1 MANILIKSG
10 WLGKNNL
17 QWYINSGDLGDHV
30 VGLVSQLR
38 QRHTVFFSG
47 DADFKQRACDVEIH
61 IERQISFNRKTK
73 KLLII
78 CEPHFVQPQNYIL
91 PKLNYEKIFEIDTRA
106 SLQDNVVKYRYP
118 RELTQES
125 DLSWDKRLTFISCIN
140 ANKNAVIRSKYNLYD
155 KRRRFIMALNQAYKE
170 NFSLYGGGWD
180 LRNHPVGLLAKVI
193 FRLRWLKPLLR
204 RRVPLVSYKGLC
216 DAKSDVMSQSKFT
229 LCVENTQF
237 PGCMTEKMIDC
248 FRFGSVPLY
257 LGPPDIGDM
266 IDPSL
271 FVDLRAFSDDE
282 SLLTFLG
289 NFTEKDYQQWWDRL
303 ELHRVDIKARHSISG
318 YINMVS
324 DAVEDV
330 IDRADIK

>member
-1 MANILIKSG
+1 MATILIKSG

-17 QWYINSGDLGDHV
+17 QWYVNSGDLGDHV
-30 VGLVSQLR
+30 VGLVSQLK

-47 DADFKQRACDVEIH
+47 DADSKLRDYDVEIH

-78 CEPHFVQPQNYIL
+78 CEPHFVQPQNYLL
-91 PKLNYEKIFEIDTRA
+91 PKLNYEKIFEIDTRD
-106 SLQDNVVKYRYP
+106 SFDENVVKYSYP
-118 RELTQES
+118 REFTQEAE
-125 DLSWDKRLTFISCIN
+125 LSWDERSILISCIN

-155 KRRRFIMALNQAYKE
+155 KRRKYIMLLNEAYKE
-170 NFSLYGGGWD
+170 KFSLYGGGWD
-180 LRNHPVGLLAKVI
+180 LKDHAVGLFAKVI

-204 RRVPLVSYKGLC
+204 RRVPLISYKGLC
-216 DAKSDVMSQSKFT
+216 DAKSDVMSRSKFT

-257 LGPPDIGDM
+257 LGPPDIADM
-266 IDPSL
+266 IDPLL
-271 FVDLRAFSDDE
+271 FVDLRAFADDA
-282 SLLTFLG
+282 SVLTFLE
-289 NFTEKDYQQWWDRL
+289 NFAKEDYQQWRERL

-324 DAVEDV
+324 DAVEDI
-330 IDRADIK
+330 IDRAGIE